1 MLFGKFE
8 RRGLKT
14 MEIKNSDELN
24 AWLFEHAQI
33 QSHFCQGIKGLI
45 KNELVN
51 IAFVDLE
58 TDERIEIIYK
68 D

>member
-1 MLFGKFE
+1 
-8 RRGLKT
+8 
-14 MEIKNSDELN
+14 MEIKNRNELN
-24 AWLFEHAQI
+24 TWLFEHAQL
-33 QSHFCQGIKGLI
+33 QAHSCQGIKGII

>member
-1 MLFGKFE
+1 
-8 RRGLKT
+8 

-33 QSHFCQGIKGLI
+33 QSHFCQGIKGLV

-51 IAFVDLE
+51 IAFIDLT
-58 TDERIEIIYK
+58 TDERIEVIYK

>member
-1 MLFGKFE
+1 
-8 RRGLKT
+8 

-24 AWLFEHAQI
+24 TWLFEHAQT
-33 QSHFCQGIKGLI
+33 QSHFCKGIKGLV

-51 IAFVDLE
+51 IAFVDLT
-58 TDERIEIIYK
+58 TDERIEVIYE

>member
-1 MLFGKFE
+1 
-8 RRGLKT
+8 

-33 QSHFCQGIKGLI
+33 QSHSSNGIKGLV

-51 IAFVDLE
+51 IAFIDLT

>member
-1 MLFGKFE
+1 
-8 RRGLKT
+8 
-14 MEIKNSDELN
+14 MEIKNRDELN
-24 AWLFEHAQI
+24 AWLFEHAQT
-33 QSHFCQGIKGLI
+33 QSHLCNGIKGLV

-58 TDERIEIIYK
+58 TDERIEIIYE